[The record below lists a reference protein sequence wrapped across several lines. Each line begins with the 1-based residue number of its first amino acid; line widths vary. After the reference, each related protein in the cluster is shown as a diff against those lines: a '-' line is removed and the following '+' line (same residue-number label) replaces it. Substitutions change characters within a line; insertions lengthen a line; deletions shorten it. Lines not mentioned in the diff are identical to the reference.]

1 MKLPRALP
9 SATLLA
15 SLAGATGV
23 LAADPADFLGEDLVQ
38 DRNRLSVA
46 ARFSFGVSARV
57 RHLAVPEQP
66 GPDYL
71 DGFVRPDINGGADGQ
86 TWYWS
91 YQNASQIVDGQL
103 ELHRVAGLPGEGTTS
118 NVSDGVQGGFEVIY
132 GRELGRFR
140 LGARAA
146 AWGLELGVSSL
157 NPKLEARD
165 RFTGA
170 AQVRMDRFDLHGIVP
185 PGAPYAGTYA
195 GPGPLLD
202 LAPAGSRLDAVDT
215 VTEVRSTLDT
225 LLVGVKFGP
234 FLEIPLRPR
243 LQLNFSAGVAALAT
257 FTDFNYVETAQLAGL
272 SDGTLTRRGEG
283 SEDRFEVGGYAQVSL
298 TYALTDFL
306 SVFAGGQ
313 YLYLNDL
320 ETRAGSK
327 EATLEFSGAF
337 EAVFGLRT
345 SF

>member
-1 MKLPRALP
+1 MKVPRSLRSTP
-9 SATLLA
+9 VLWC
-15 SLAGATGV
+15 LAGAAGA
-23 LAADPADFLGEDLVQ
+23 LAADSADVFEADLVQ

-46 ARFSFGVSARV
+46 ARFSFGVSAQV
-57 RHLAVPEQP
+57 RHRAVPEQS

-91 YQNASQIVDGQL
+91 YQYASQIVDGQL

-118 NVSDGVQGGFEVIY
+118 RTDDGAQGGFEVLY

-140 LGARAA
+140 IGTRSA
-146 AWGLELGVSSL
+146 AWGLELGVTSL

-165 RFTGA
+165 RFAGTA
-170 AQVRMDRFDLHGIVP
+170 LVRSERFDFHGIVP
-185 PGAPYAGTYA
+185 PSAPYAGTFE

-202 LAPAGSRLDAVDT
+202 LAPVSSRLDPVEA
-215 VTEVRSTLDT
+215 VTEIRSTLDT
-225 LLVGVKFGP
+225 LLVGAKFGP
-234 FLEIPLRPR
+234 FLEIPLRNR

-257 FTDFNYVETAQLAGL
+257 FADFEYTETAQIAGL
-272 SDGTLTRRGEG
+272 PGGSLTRRGER
-283 SEDRFEVGGYAQVSL
+283 SEDNFELGGYAQVSL
-298 TYALTDFL
+298 TYALSDFL